1 MSKVLLAAAAIIS
14 LLLIANTLVSG
25 PMLPLRRV
33 IAQTTNNT
41 NTTTK
46 TPPQTSIMA
55 TTTKKEGN
63 FLTYTNY
70 AYGINIMYPADW
82 KIGEH
87 PYANVFVVDFMSI
100 LKNNSAIFPATIT
113 LSVESLKHNTTLN
126 AFTIATL
133 DKAKQSLPDFK
144 LIESNDTALAGN
156 PAYRIVYTF
165 TSSDPSVQL
174 HFQSMNVWTIKNSKI
189 YTISYTGAISQ
200 YVSYFPIL
208 KNMMNSFKILK

>member
-14 LLLIANTLVSG
+14 LLLIANTLVSS
-25 PMLPLRRV
+25 PQLPLRRV

-55 TTTKKEGN
+55 TTKKEGN

-156 PAYRIVYTF
+156 RAHRIVYTF

-174 HFQSMNVWTIKNSKI
+174 HFQSMNTWTIKNSKI
-189 YTISYTGAISQ
+189 YTISYTGATSQ

-208 KNMMNSFKILK
+208 KNMVNSFKILK